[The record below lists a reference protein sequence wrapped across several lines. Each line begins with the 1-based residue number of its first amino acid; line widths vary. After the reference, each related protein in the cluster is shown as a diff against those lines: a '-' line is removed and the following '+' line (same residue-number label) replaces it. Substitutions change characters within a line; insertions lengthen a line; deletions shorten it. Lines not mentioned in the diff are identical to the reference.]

1 MLCGSTQLWPQP
13 TGPVTLGSRSVSFF
27 PQQLHF
33 QTSAQEPARSLLVQS
48 YASFNENIVSLTQK
62 TEYWLQ
68 KSDIKQFI
76 VEVSVTYSDQVRL
89 QLATDESY
97 NLTVRPS
104 NDNLIATIQARTFF
118 GARHGLETLSQ
129 LIWWD
134 EYDEGGK
141 LKVLKGA
148 SVQDAPAFAYRGLML
163 DTARNFMPVES
174 IKRVLVGMAS
184 NKLNVFHWHVTDSQ
198 SFPLMAPSVP
208 QLAKYGAYGPDL
220 VYSPEDIR
228 QLVRFANIRGIRVV
242 MEVDTPAHAGNGWTW
257 GPSEGL
263 GELAVC
269 VNERPWSLYCGEPP
283 CGQLNP
289 DNPNV
294 YEILRKLY
302 KDILELTGETE
313 MFHLGGDEVN
323 LECWAQHLQ
332 KSSKAYNYT
341 DLHDLW
347 GEFTQKALQKLNLAN
362 GGNQMDYVIVWSSN
376 LSKRPYINR
385 YIYYIIHPRI
395 FL

>member
-1 MLCGSTQLWPQP
+1 M
-13 TGPVTLGSRSVSFF
+13 
-27 PQQLHF
+27 
-33 QTSAQEPARSLLVQS
+33 QS
-48 YASFNENIVSLTQK
+48 YANFNDNIVSLAQK

-68 KSDIKQFI
+68 KSDVKRFI
-76 VEVSVTYSDQVRL
+76 VKVSVTHSDQVRL
-89 QLATDESY
+89 KIATDESY

-104 NDNLIATIQARTFF
+104 DDNLVATIWAKTFY

-148 SVQDAPAFAYRGLML
+148 TVQDAPAFPYRGLMV
-163 DTARNFMPVES
+163 DTARNFMSVKS
-174 IKRVLVGMAS
+174 IERVLQGMAA
-184 NKLNVFHWHVTDSQ
+184 NKLNVFHWHITDSQ
-198 SFPLMAPSVP
+198 SFPLMAPRVP

-220 VYSPEDIR
+220 VYSAEEVR
-228 QLVRFANIRGIRVV
+228 YLVRFANVRGIRIV

-289 DNPNV
+289 ENPNV
-294 YEILRKLY
+294 YEILEKLY
-302 KDILELTGETE
+302 ADILELTEE
-313 MFHLGGDEVN
+313 NELFHLGGDEVN

-341 DLHDLW
+341 DLHDMW
-347 GEFTQKALQKLNLAN
+347 GEFTQKALHRLKSAN
-362 GGNQMDYVIVWSSN
+362 GGSSPDYVIVWSSD

-385 YIYYIIHPRI
+385 YVLEKITR
-395 FL
+395 